1 MCILSKFEGDSMLAG
16 RVDLP
21 KGWKALQRD
30 LDGLDQWAEA
40 SGMKFSKTKRQVLHF
55 GHNNL
60 IHCYRLGSEWLE
72 RCV

>member
-1 MCILSKFEGDSMLAG
+1 MLSKFEGDSMLAG

-40 SGMKFSKTKRQVLHF
+40 SGMSFNKTKCCILVTKTMP
-55 GHNNL
+55 
-60 IHCYRLGSEWLE
+60 LG
-72 RCV
+72 